1 MANGSEFG
9 SWFRKERL
17 QKEVGV
23 RELAKILGVSPTYI
37 SMVER
42 GDAPPF
48 SVDNIRKAQELIG
61 YSYSTAMNL
70 SHRCFH
76 CGARI
81 KDNDNG

>member
-1 MANGSEFG
+1 MNDEKFG
-9 SWFRKERL
+9 DWFRKERQ

-23 RELAKILGVSPTYI
+23 RELAKVLGVSPTYI

-48 SVDNIRKAQELIG
+48 SIENIRKAQEVIG
-61 YSYSTAMNL
+61 YSYSKAMLL
-70 SHRCFH
+70 SHRCSH
-76 CGARI
+76 CGGRL